1 MDVLERFLRYVSFDT
16 QSSEE
21 SGTTPSTQKQKLL
34 GQALADELRALGLA
48 DARMDRYGYVYA
60 HLPATPGRE
69 GEPCLGLIA
78 HMDTSPS
85 ASGEAVKPQVVRY
98 EGGDLPLNREL
109 GVVMELSRFPMLAK
123 YVGQELVVTD
133 GTTLLGADDKAGIA
147 EIITT
152 VGYLLAHPEREH
164 GPIAIGFTPDE
175 EIGEGAD
182 HFDLEAF
189 GAAAAY
195 TVDGGELGE
204 LNYENFNAAGAKI
217 TVHGLS
223 VHPGSA
229 KDTMKNAALIA
240 CQLVGMLPPAQ
251 VPEHTQGRE
260 GFYHLCDLAGD
271 VTEAQLS
278 VIIRDHDKEKFQ
290 ARKDLVKNAVEFLN
304 HQYGEGTVELE
315 LKDSYYNMREPLQEH
330 MELVEKARAAME
342 KVGITPVEEPI
353 RGGTDGA
360 RLTFMGLPCPNL
372 STGGF
377 NFHGVHEAIPVEAME
392 KMVEVLLPT
401 PPGTGVMA
409 STMGSTSL

>member
-1 MDVLERFLRYVSFDT
+1 MDVLARFLRYVSFDT
-16 QSSEE
+16 QSNEE
-21 SGTTPSTQKQKLL
+21 NGTTPSTQKQKLL

-109 GVVMELSRFPMLAK
+109 GVVMELSRFPILAK
-123 YVGQELVVTD
+123 YTGQELVVTD

-152 VGYLLAHPEREH
+152 VEYLLAHPEREH

-392 KMVEVLLPT
+392 KMVEVLLHLAAPEQK
-401 PPGTGVMA
+401 
-409 STMGSTSL
+409 

>member
-16 QSSEE
+16 QSNEE
-21 SGTTPSTQKQKLL
+21 NGTTPSTQKQKLL

-48 DARMDRYGYVYA
+48 DARMDRCGYVYA

-123 YVGQELVVTD
+123 YTGQELVVTD

-152 VGYLLAHPEREH
+152 VEYLLAHPEREH

-182 HFDLEAF
+182 HFDLDAF

-315 LKDSYYNMREPLQEH
+315 LKDSYYNMWEPLQEH

-392 KMVEVLLPT
+392 KMVEVLLHLAAPEQK
-401 PPGTGVMA
+401 
-409 STMGSTSL
+409 

>member
-392 KMVEVLLPT
+392 KMVEVLLHLVAPEQK
-401 PPGTGVMA
+401 
-409 STMGSTSL
+409 

>member
-123 YVGQELVVTD
+123 YTGQELVVTD

-392 KMVEVLLPT
+392 KMVEVLLHLAAPEQK
-401 PPGTGVMA
+401 
-409 STMGSTSL
+409 